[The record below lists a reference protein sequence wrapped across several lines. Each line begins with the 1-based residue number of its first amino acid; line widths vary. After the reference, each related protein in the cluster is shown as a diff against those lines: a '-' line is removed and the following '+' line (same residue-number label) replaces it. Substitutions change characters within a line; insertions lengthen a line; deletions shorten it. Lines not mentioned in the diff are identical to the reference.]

1 LNKVIYLF
9 QFQRETSQE
18 ITNMNLLSKR
28 IYLFYFSIVAIVI
41 SIILLVVPGLPLGID
56 FTSGSTITYRWE
68 DKNPTQ
74 DQISESMEKAGF
86 DTSIIQSMGNKE
98 FFIRTSDLGLNG
110 KEKID
115 DQLKDLIGE
124 LPVTLDVNTV
134 GSSVAENTIRN
145 SIIAVFIA
153 SLFVMLYI
161 IYAFRNVEQA
171 YLYAIAAIITLIHDV
186 FVVMGLFILISLFVG
201 SVVNSIFIVG
211 ILTVIG
217 YSVNDTI
224 VIFDRI
230 RENLIINK
238 STEFINVVNMSVRES
253 VTRSLGTSVTT
264 SIVILSMLLFGGQSL
279 RDFLIVLLLGV
290 IIGTYSSI
298 FVASNLLLTW
308 RYGLKK

>member
-1 LNKVIYLF
+1 
-9 QFQRETSQE
+9 
-18 ITNMNLLSKR
+18 MNLLSKR

-86 DTSIIQSMGNKE
+86 ETAIIQSMGNKE
-98 FFIRTSDLGLNG
+98 FFIRTSDLGLNA

-308 RYGLKK
+308 RYGLRK

>member
-1 LNKVIYLF
+1 
-9 QFQRETSQE
+9 
-18 ITNMNLLSKR
+18 MNLLSKR

-171 YLYAIAAIITLIHDV
+171 YLYAIAAIITLVHDV

-308 RYGLKK
+308 RYGLRK

>member
-1 LNKVIYLF
+1 
-9 QFQRETSQE
+9 
-18 ITNMNLLSKR
+18 MNLLSKR

-86 DTSIIQSMGNKE
+86 ETAIIQSMGNKE

-238 STEFINVVNMSVRES
+238 STEFINVVNLSVRES

-308 RYGLKK
+308 RYGLRK

>member
-1 LNKVIYLF
+1 
-9 QFQRETSQE
+9 
-18 ITNMNLLSKR
+18 MNLLSKR
-28 IYLFYFSIVAIVI
+28 IYLFYFSIVAIVV

-86 DTSIIQSMGNKE
+86 ETAIIQSMGNKE

-115 DQLKDLIGE
+115 DQLKNLIGE

-171 YLYAIAAIITLIHDV
+171 YLYAIAAIITLVHDV

-298 FVASNLLLTW
+298 FVASNLILTW
-308 RYGLKK
+308 RYGLRK

>member
-1 LNKVIYLF
+1 
-9 QFQRETSQE
+9 
-18 ITNMNLLSKR
+18 MNLLSKR
-28 IYLFYFSIVAIVI
+28 IYLFYFSIVAIVV

-115 DQLKDLIGE
+115 DQLKNLIGE

-308 RYGLKK
+308 RYGLRK

>member
-1 LNKVIYLF
+1 
-9 QFQRETSQE
+9 
-18 ITNMNLLSKR
+18 
-28 IYLFYFSIVAIVI
+28 
-41 SIILLVVPGLPLGID
+41 
-56 FTSGSTITYRWE
+56 
-68 DKNPTQ
+68 
-74 DQISESMEKAGF
+74 
-86 DTSIIQSMGNKE
+86 
-98 FFIRTSDLGLNG
+98 
-110 KEKID
+110 
-115 DQLKDLIGE
+115 
-124 LPVTLDVNTV
+124 
-134 GSSVAENTIRN
+134 
-145 SIIAVFIA
+145 
-153 SLFVMLYI
+153 MLYI
-161 IYAFRNVEQA
+161 VYAFRNVEQA
-171 YLYAIAAIITLIHDV
+171 YLYAIAAIITLVHDV

-308 RYGLKK
+308 RYGIRK

>member
-1 LNKVIYLF
+1 
-9 QFQRETSQE
+9 
-18 ITNMNLLSKR
+18 MNLLSKR
-28 IYLFYFSIVAIVI
+28 IYLFYFSILAIVI

-86 DTSIIQSMGNKE
+86 ETSIIQSMGNKE

-115 DQLKDLIGE
+115 DQLKELIGE

-308 RYGLKK
+308 RYGLRK

>member
-1 LNKVIYLF
+1 
-9 QFQRETSQE
+9 
-18 ITNMNLLSKR
+18 MNLLSKR
-28 IYLFYFSIVAIVI
+28 IYLFYFSILAIVI

-279 RDFLIVLLLGV
+279 RDYGQNHTVPNG
-290 IIGTYSSI
+290 
-298 FVASNLLLTW
+298 NLLL
-308 RYGLKK
+308 

>member
-1 LNKVIYLF
+1 
-9 QFQRETSQE
+9 
-18 ITNMNLLSKR
+18 MNLLSKR
-28 IYLFYFSIVAIVI
+28 IYLFYFSILAIVI

-171 YLYAIAAIITLIHDV
+171 YLYAIAAIITLVHDV

-308 RYGLKK
+308 RYGLRK

>member
-1 LNKVIYLF
+1 
-9 QFQRETSQE
+9 
-18 ITNMNLLSKR
+18 MNLLSKR

-41 SIILLVVPGLPLGID
+41 SIILLVIPGLPLGID

-86 DTSIIQSMGNKE
+86 ETAIIQSMGNKE

-171 YLYAIAAIITLIHDV
+171 YLYAIAAIITLVHDV

-308 RYGLKK
+308 RYGIRK

>member
-1 LNKVIYLF
+1 
-9 QFQRETSQE
+9 
-18 ITNMNLLSKR
+18 MNLLSKR

-41 SIILLVVPGLPLGID
+41 SIILLVLPGLPLGID

-86 DTSIIQSMGNKE
+86 ETAIIQSMGNKE

-115 DQLKDLIGE
+115 DQLKNLIGE

-171 YLYAIAAIITLIHDV
+171 YLYAIAAIITLVHDV

-308 RYGLKK
+308 RYGLRK

>member
-1 LNKVIYLF
+1 
-9 QFQRETSQE
+9 
-18 ITNMNLLSKR
+18 MNLLSKR
-28 IYLFYFSIVAIVI
+28 IYLFYFSILAIVI
-41 SIILLVVPGLPLGID
+41 SIVLLVIPGLPLGID
-56 FTSGSTITYRWE
+56 FTSGSTITYRWD
-68 DKNPTQ
+68 DKSPTQ

-86 DTSIIQSMGNKE
+86 EISIIQSMGNKE

-110 KEKID
+110 KEMID
-115 DQLKDLIGE
+115 EQLKSSIGE

-145 SIIAVFIA
+145 SVIAVFIA

-161 IYAFRNVEQA
+161 VYAFRNVEQA
-171 YLYAIAAIITLIHDV
+171 YVYAIAAIITLVHDV
-186 FVVMGLFILISLFVG
+186 FVVMGLFILISIFVG

-217 YSVNDTI
+217 YSVNDKI

-230 RENLIINK
+230 RENLIVNK
-238 STEFINVVNMSVRES
+238 STEFINVVNKSVGES
-253 VTRSLGTSVTT
+253 VTRSLGTSITT
-264 SIVILSMLLFGGQSL
+264 SIVILSMLLYGGQSL

-308 RYGLKK
+308 RYGIKK

>member
-1 LNKVIYLF
+1 
-9 QFQRETSQE
+9 
-18 ITNMNLLSKR
+18 MNLLSKR

-238 STEFINVVNMSVRES
+238 STEFINVVNLSVRES

-308 RYGLKK
+308 RYGLRK

>member
-1 LNKVIYLF
+1 
-9 QFQRETSQE
+9 
-18 ITNMNLLSKR
+18 MNLLSKR
-28 IYLFYFSIVAIVI
+28 IYLFYFSILAIVI

-238 STEFINVVNMSVRES
+238 STEFINVVNLSVRES

>member
-1 LNKVIYLF
+1 
-9 QFQRETSQE
+9 
-18 ITNMNLLSKR
+18 
-28 IYLFYFSIVAIVI
+28 
-41 SIILLVVPGLPLGID
+41 
-56 FTSGSTITYRWE
+56 
-68 DKNPTQ
+68 
-74 DQISESMEKAGF
+74 MEKAGF
-86 DTSIIQSMGNKE
+86 ETAIIQSMGNKE

-115 DQLKDLIGE
+115 DQLKNLIGE

-145 SIIAVFIA
+145 FIIAVFKA

-171 YLYAIAAIITLIHDV
+171 YLYAIAAIITLVHDV

-230 RENLIINK
+230 RELTLIHI
-238 STEFINVVNMSVRES
+238 
-253 VTRSLGTSVTT
+253 
-264 SIVILSMLLFGGQSL
+264 
-279 RDFLIVLLLGV
+279 
-290 IIGTYSSI
+290 
-298 FVASNLLLTW
+298 
-308 RYGLKK
+308 

>member
-1 LNKVIYLF
+1 
-9 QFQRETSQE
+9 
-18 ITNMNLLSKR
+18 MNLLSKR
-28 IYLFYFSIVAIVI
+28 IYLFYFSIVAIVV

-86 DTSIIQSMGNKE
+86 ETSIIQSMGNKE

-171 YLYAIAAIITLIHDV
+171 YLYAIAAIITLVHDV

-308 RYGLKK
+308 RYGIRK

>member
-1 LNKVIYLF
+1 
-9 QFQRETSQE
+9 
-18 ITNMNLLSKR
+18 MNLLSKR
-28 IYLFYFSIVAIVI
+28 IYLFYFSIVAIVV
-41 SIILLVVPGLPLGID
+41 SILLLVVPGLPLGID

-86 DTSIIQSMGNKE
+86 ETAIIQSMGNKE

-115 DQLKDLIGE
+115 DQLKNLIGE

-171 YLYAIAAIITLIHDV
+171 YLYAIAAIITLVHDV

-308 RYGLKK
+308 RYGIRK

>member
-1 LNKVIYLF
+1 
-9 QFQRETSQE
+9 
-18 ITNMNLLSKR
+18 MNLLSKR
-28 IYLFYFSIVAIVI
+28 IYLFYFSIVAIVV

-86 DTSIIQSMGNKE
+86 ETAIIQSMGNKE

-115 DQLKDLIGE
+115 DQLKELIGE

-171 YLYAIAAIITLIHDV
+171 YLYAIAAIITLVHDV

-308 RYGLKK
+308 RYGIRK

>member
-1 LNKVIYLF
+1 
-9 QFQRETSQE
+9 
-18 ITNMNLLSKR
+18 MNLLSKR

-115 DQLKDLIGE
+115 DQLKNLIGE

-238 STEFINVVNMSVRES
+238 STEFINVVNLSVRES

-308 RYGLKK
+308 RYGLRK

>member
-1 LNKVIYLF
+1 
-9 QFQRETSQE
+9 
-18 ITNMNLLSKR
+18 
-28 IYLFYFSIVAIVI
+28 
-41 SIILLVVPGLPLGID
+41 
-56 FTSGSTITYRWE
+56 
-68 DKNPTQ
+68 
-74 DQISESMEKAGF
+74 
-86 DTSIIQSMGNKE
+86 
-98 FFIRTSDLGLNG
+98 
-110 KEKID
+110 
-115 DQLKDLIGE
+115 
-124 LPVTLDVNTV
+124 
-134 GSSVAENTIRN
+134 
-145 SIIAVFIA
+145 
-153 SLFVMLYI
+153 
-161 IYAFRNVEQA
+161 
-171 YLYAIAAIITLIHDV
+171 
-186 FVVMGLFILISLFVG
+186 MGLFILISLFVG

-298 FVASNLLLTW
+298 FVASNQL
-308 RYGLKK
+308 

>member
-1 LNKVIYLF
+1 
-9 QFQRETSQE
+9 
-18 ITNMNLLSKR
+18 MNLLSKR
-28 IYLFYFSIVAIVI
+28 IYLFYFSIVAIVV

-86 DTSIIQSMGNKE
+86 ETAIIQSMGNKE

-171 YLYAIAAIITLIHDV
+171 YLYAIAAIITLVHDV

-308 RYGLKK
+308 RYGLRK

>member
-308 RYGLKK
+308 RYGLRK

>member
-1 LNKVIYLF
+1 
-9 QFQRETSQE
+9 
-18 ITNMNLLSKR
+18 MNLLSKR
-28 IYLFYFSIVAIVI
+28 IYLFYFSIVAIVV

-86 DTSIIQSMGNKE
+86 ETAIIQSMGNKE

-115 DQLKDLIGE
+115 DQLKNLIGE

-171 YLYAIAAIITLIHDV
+171 YLYAIAAIITLVHDV

-201 SVVNSIFIVG
+201 SVVNSIFIVCL
-211 ILTVIG
+211 LTVIG

-308 RYGLKK
+308 RYGIRK

>member
-1 LNKVIYLF
+1 
-9 QFQRETSQE
+9 
-18 ITNMNLLSKR
+18 MNLLSKR

>member
-1 LNKVIYLF
+1 
-9 QFQRETSQE
+9 
-18 ITNMNLLSKR
+18 MNLLSKR
-28 IYLFYFSIVAIVI
+28 IYLFYFSIVAIVV

-238 STEFINVVNMSVRES
+238 STEFINVVNLSVRES

-308 RYGLKK
+308 RYGLRK

>member
-1 LNKVIYLF
+1 
-9 QFQRETSQE
+9 
-18 ITNMNLLSKR
+18 MNLLSKR

-86 DTSIIQSMGNKE
+86 ETSIIQSMGNKE

-115 DQLKDLIGE
+115 DQLKELIGE

-171 YLYAIAAIITLIHDV
+171 YLYAIAAIITLVHDV

-308 RYGLKK
+308 RYGLRK

>member
-1 LNKVIYLF
+1 
-9 QFQRETSQE
+9 
-18 ITNMNLLSKR
+18 MNLLSKR
-28 IYLFYFSIVAIVI
+28 IYLFYFSILAIVI

-115 DQLKDLIGE
+115 DQLKELIGE

-308 RYGLKK
+308 RYGLRK

>member
-1 LNKVIYLF
+1 
-9 QFQRETSQE
+9 
-18 ITNMNLLSKR
+18 MNLLSKR

-41 SIILLVVPGLPLGID
+41 SIILLLVPGLPLGID

-86 DTSIIQSMGNKE
+86 ETAIIQSMGNKE

-171 YLYAIAAIITLIHDV
+171 YLYAIAAIITLVHDV

-264 SIVILSMLLFGGQSL
+264 SIVILSMILFGGQSL

-308 RYGLKK
+308 RYGLRK

>member
-1 LNKVIYLF
+1 
-9 QFQRETSQE
+9 
-18 ITNMNLLSKR
+18 MNLLSKR

-86 DTSIIQSMGNKE
+86 ETAIIQSMGNKE

-308 RYGLKK
+308 RYGLRK

>member
-1 LNKVIYLF
+1 
-9 QFQRETSQE
+9 
-18 ITNMNLLSKR
+18 MNLLSKR
-28 IYLFYFSIVAIVI
+28 IYLFYFSIVAIVV

-171 YLYAIAAIITLIHDV
+171 YLYAIAAIITLVHDV

-308 RYGLKK
+308 RYGLRK

>member
-1 LNKVIYLF
+1 
-9 QFQRETSQE
+9 
-18 ITNMNLLSKR
+18 MNLLSKR

-41 SIILLVVPGLPLGID
+41 SIILLVIPGLPLGID

-86 DTSIIQSMGNKE
+86 ETAIIQSMGNKE

-115 DQLKDLIGE
+115 DQLKNLIGE

-171 YLYAIAAIITLIHDV
+171 YLYAIAAIITLVHDV

-308 RYGLKK
+308 RYGIRK

>member
-1 LNKVIYLF
+1 LNKVIYSF
-9 QFQRETSQE
+9 QFQRKTNQE

-28 IYLFYFSIVAIVI
+28 IYLFYFSILAIVI
-41 SIILLVVPGLPLGID
+41 SIVLLVIPGLPLGID
-56 FTSGSTITYRWE
+56 FTSGSTITYRWD
-68 DKNPTQ
+68 DKSPTQ

-86 DTSIIQSMGNKE
+86 EISIIQSMGNKE

-110 KEKID
+110 KEMID
-115 DQLKDLIGE
+115 EQLKSSIGE

-145 SIIAVFIA
+145 SVIAVFIA

-161 IYAFRNVEQA
+161 VYAFRNVEQA
-171 YLYAIAAIITLIHDV
+171 YVYAIAAIITLVHDV
-186 FVVMGLFILISLFVG
+186 FVVMGLFILISIFVG

-230 RENLIINK
+230 RENLIVNK
-238 STEFINVVNMSVRES
+238 STEFINVVNKSVGES
-253 VTRSLGTSVTT
+253 VTRSLGTSITT
-264 SIVILSMLLFGGQSL
+264 SIVILSMLLYGGQSL

-308 RYGLKK
+308 RYGIRK

>member
-238 STEFINVVNMSVRES
+238 STEFINVVNLSVRES

-308 RYGLKK
+308 RYGLRK

>member
-1 LNKVIYLF
+1 
-9 QFQRETSQE
+9 
-18 ITNMNLLSKR
+18 MNLLSKR

-86 DTSIIQSMGNKE
+86 ETAIIQSMGNKE

-171 YLYAIAAIITLIHDV
+171 YLYAIAAIITLVHDV

-308 RYGLKK
+308 RYGLRK

>member
-1 LNKVIYLF
+1 
-9 QFQRETSQE
+9 
-18 ITNMNLLSKR
+18 MNLLSKR
-28 IYLFYFSIVAIVI
+28 IYLFYFSILAIVI

-86 DTSIIQSMGNKE
+86 ETSIIQSMGNKE

-115 DQLKDLIGE
+115 DQLKELIGE

-171 YLYAIAAIITLIHDV
+171 YLYAIAAIITLVHDV

-308 RYGLKK
+308 RYGLRKKTNL

>member
-1 LNKVIYLF
+1 
-9 QFQRETSQE
+9 
-18 ITNMNLLSKR
+18 
-28 IYLFYFSIVAIVI
+28 
-41 SIILLVVPGLPLGID
+41 
-56 FTSGSTITYRWE
+56 
-68 DKNPTQ
+68 
-74 DQISESMEKAGF
+74 
-86 DTSIIQSMGNKE
+86 
-98 FFIRTSDLGLNG
+98 
-110 KEKID
+110 
-115 DQLKDLIGE
+115 
-124 LPVTLDVNTV
+124 
-134 GSSVAENTIRN
+134 
-145 SIIAVFIA
+145 
-153 SLFVMLYI
+153 MLYI

-171 YLYAIAAIITLIHDV
+171 YLYAIAAIITLVHDV

-308 RYGLKK
+308 RYGIRK

>member
-28 IYLFYFSIVAIVI
+28 IYLFYFSILAIVI
-41 SIILLVVPGLPLGID
+41 SIILLVVPSLPLGID

-308 RYGLKK
+308 RYGLRK